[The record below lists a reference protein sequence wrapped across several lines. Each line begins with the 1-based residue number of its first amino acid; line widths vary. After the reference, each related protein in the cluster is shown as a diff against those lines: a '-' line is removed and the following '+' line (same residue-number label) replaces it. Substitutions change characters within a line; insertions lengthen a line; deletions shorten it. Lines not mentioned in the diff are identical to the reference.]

1 MPASTEAIRVSVE
14 RSPQSIRL
22 VSPGDTIRIWT
33 DGVAPINQVR
43 NDFAAWY
50 FLPIA
55 MRTGRD
61 LQIEG
66 EGSEETIRNARRI
79 SEIWETWLPHHFT
92 AVNVSFDTV
101 SPRRA
106 ADGHRERS
114 LCCYSGGIDST
125 HALLKRHRA
134 GESQSLLTLHGMD
147 YRLEDKEKFE
157 AFKDK
162 IAPFSR
168 LVGNRHIFVG
178 TDAHGPYR
186 AHRVNKWG
194 HFSHIFVLAGSG
206 FLFSEEYGAIL
217 IAADYRLDQQFIAY
231 PWGSNSA
238 TNHYFD
244 DGCTRLITLEDA
256 FTRTEKMS
264 VVLTSTE
271 ALQSVSFCSNYRW
284 RPNNCGRCQ
293 KCMRTKV
300 MFFVATGSVP
310 EIFAERSIPPT
321 WFQHFDLAKRHQA
334 AFLLDIISCAKR
346 TSRLAQLPNADVV
359 YSMVKQQAAG
369 QVGGKKE
376 RRGIGAKL
384 LRLLRRAA
392 GRPAKAARRPPSRV
406 GGDT

>member
-1 MPASTEAIRVSVE
+1 MPAPTDSIRVSVQ

-22 VSPGDTIRIWT
+22 VSPEDVIQVWI
-33 DGVAPINQVR
+33 DGVDCINKVR

-61 LQIEG
+61 LRIEG

-106 ADGHRERS
+106 ADGHRRRS

-125 HALLKRHRA
+125 HALLTRHRA
-134 GESQSLLTLHGMD
+134 GETQSLLTLHGMD

-168 LVGNRHIFVG
+168 LVGDGHIFLS
-178 TDAHGPYR
+178 TDAHASYR
-186 AHRVNKWG
+186 TRRVNKWG

-206 FLFSEEYGAIL
+206 FLFSEEYGEIL
-217 IAADYRLDQQFIAY
+217 IAADYRLDQQFIAH
-231 PWGSNSA
+231 PWGSNGA
-238 TNHYFD
+238 TNIYFD
-244 DGCTRLITLEDA
+244 DGYTRLTTLEGNLS
-256 FTRTEKMS
+256 RTEKMATL
-264 VVLTSTE
+264 LTSSE

-284 RPNNCGRCQ
+284 RPSNCGRCQ

-310 EIFAERSIPPT
+310 EIFAERSIPPN
-321 WFQHFDLAKRHQA
+321 WFRHFDLTKRYQA

-346 TSRLAQLPNADVV
+346 TGRLAQSA
-359 YSMVKQQAAG
+359 
-369 QVGGKKE
+369 E
-376 RRGIGAKL
+376 RGRR
-384 LRLLRRAA
+384 LRD
-392 GRPAKAARRPPSRV
+392 GEAR
-406 GGDT
+406 T

>member
-1 MPASTEAIRVSVE
+1 MPASKEAIRVSVQ
-14 RSPQSIRL
+14 RSPQSVRL
-22 VSPGDTIRIWT
+22 VSPEDVIQVWIEGIDRI
-33 DGVAPINQVR
+33 NEVR

-61 LQIEG
+61 LWIEG
-66 EGSEETIRNARRI
+66 EGSAETIRNARRL

-106 ADGHRERS
+106 VGGPRRRS

-125 HALLKRHRA
+125 HALLNRHRA
-134 GESQSLLTLHGMD
+134 GETQSLLTLHGMD

-168 LVGNRHIFVG
+168 LVGDRHIFIG
-178 TDAHGPYR
+178 SDAHAAYR
-186 AHRVNKWG
+186 TRRVDKGG

-206 FLFSEEYGAIL
+206 FLFSEEYSNLL

-238 TNHYFD
+238 TNIHFD
-244 DGCTRLITLEDA
+244 DGCTRLITLEDSLS
-256 FTRTEKMS
+256 RTEKMPLL
-264 VVLTSTE
+264 LTSSE
-271 ALQSVSFCSNYRW
+271 ALQSVSFCSAYRW

-321 WFQHFDLAKRHQA
+321 WFHQFDLTKRYQA

-346 TSRLAQLPNADVV
+346 TGRLAQLPNADVV
-359 YSMVKQQAAG
+359 YAMVKQKPGKAAA
-369 QVGGKKE
+369 KE
-376 RRGIGAKL
+376 PPGIGAKL
-384 LRLLRRAA
+384 LRFVRRKSGKSAKTPRRA
-392 GRPAKAARRPPSRV
+392 PSRV
-406 GGDT
+406 GGNT